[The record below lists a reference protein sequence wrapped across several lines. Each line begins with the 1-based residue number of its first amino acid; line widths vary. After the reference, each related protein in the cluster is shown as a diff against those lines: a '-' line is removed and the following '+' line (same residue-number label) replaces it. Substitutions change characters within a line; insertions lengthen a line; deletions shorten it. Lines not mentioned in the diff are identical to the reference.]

1 MSLKFKYIYVY
12 IYISVC
18 IALIDKYNENVS
30 FLSGLHFITLGNN
43 MPWISE
49 DKGKKNEKGGL
60 TISIC
65 LFSIEF

>member
-1 MSLKFKYIYVY
+1 MC

-60 TISIC
+60 INNIY
-65 LFSIEF
+65 LFILN